1 MRHGYFIALVEI
13 LGFFHAACSGSGNN
27 SGNTSSSSSSNTTIL
42 NNMLAR
48 EILQR
53 QTLENRVATLERQ
66 ITVLISDAMNG
77 QRVCSALQRDVQ
89 GISLK
94 QNNMASSLQTIT
106 QRVDSENVN
115 MRESLWNLSDI
126 TSKLLS
132 KDSQCKYTYFHCIT
146 FIKFFFYKIL
156 QLNSSPF
163 CVLPRKSLQYIR
175 VLLSVSETPIAFL
188 ARISERSPGP
198 TQTEKTLE
206 FDSTEFNYGHAYDA
220 SSGTFQAPMAGLYN
234 FQTTIYIL
242 SGTFEGYI
250 SKNGVPEVYLSVRG
264 IPYQVSDSVSITL
277 SLSHGDRIWLVRTDQ
292 WRSNVAPR
300 KSLFSGYLIRA
311 TWNKLYTNKN

>member
-77 QRVCSALQRDVQ
+77 QRACSALQRDVQ

-115 MRESLWNLSDI
+115 MRESLGNLSDI

-132 KDSQCKYTYFHCIT
+132 KDSQ
-146 FIKFFFYKIL
+146 L
-156 QLNSSPF
+156 
-163 CVLPRKSLQYIR
+163 
-175 VLLSVSETPIAFL
+175 SETPIAFL

-311 TWNKLYTNKN
+311 T